1 MKLAIVTASQNGAT
15 QKVAQIIADTLQ
27 EEYGIQA
34 TFFDPKRLA
43 PGDIMEYEIWL
54 IGSSTWG
61 NGDLHRDMDQLERSL
76 RDCDLS
82 RIWGAAFGTGV
93 SMYPH
98 FCEAVEILENRL
110 KNSGAHIIQRGLKID
125 SLTSLDQEKVQ
136 DWARWIGERVKH

>member
-76 RDCDLS
+76 RDVAIFPGFGELPSAPVFRCTPIFAKRS
-82 RIWGAAFGTGV
+82 RYW
-93 SMYPH
+93 
-98 FCEAVEILENRL
+98 
-110 KNSGAHIIQRGLKID
+110 KI
-125 SLTSLDQEKVQ
+125 
-136 DWARWIGERVKH
+136 G